1 MIKSY
6 LLNSSVKDAKL
17 NVKHENNSYIFEYTC
32 VNYYECTYYVLEMQ
46 PGIYKFELYG
56 ASGGSGSGH
65 VPSYRFTNGSCISQ
79 DRVKRVNGNTVC
91 KQLPSTGGA
100 GAYISGYSV
109 LFHPMKAFATIWG
122 MGYFDQRNS
131 NCYKSFS
138 LSCMNRG
145 GYGGGGSSPGY
156 ASGSG
161 GGQTAVKFEKNDL
174 FHRVIVSGG
183 GGGSDN
189 GGGTLQQSDDGSGG
203 AGGLEAQGFYIDG
216 MYIENLSANSTFG
229 FSFGQ
234 GESSRTD
241 GSKNPYGIKTP
252 HGFTDRG
259 SAGGGWFGG
268 FCSHHNNGG
277 AGGGSS
283 LVLSDNAILPK
294 GELTFYDENY
304 EEIGK
309 DRYAY
314 DTSASFKFFGVQHE
328 SGVWEGHRKLIITYY
343 PLTSHCL
350 HYIHFNCNAIMYACS
365 LS

>member
-1 MIKSY
+1 
-6 LLNSSVKDAKL
+6 
-17 NVKHENNSYIFEYTC
+17 
-32 VNYYECTYYVLEMQ
+32 
-46 PGIYKFELYG
+46 
-56 ASGGSGSGH
+56 
-65 VPSYRFTNGSCISQ
+65 
-79 DRVKRVNGNTVC
+79 
-91 KQLPSTGGA
+91 
-100 GAYISGYSV
+100 
-109 LFHPMKAFATIWG
+109 
-122 MGYFDQRNS
+122 
-131 NCYKSFS
+131 
-138 LSCMNRG
+138 MNPG

-161 GGQTAVKFEKNDL
+161 SGQNAVKFEKHDL

-259 SAGGGWFGG
+259 SAGGGWYGG

-304 EEIGK
+304 EEIGQ
-309 DRYAY
+309 DR
-314 DTSASFKFFGVQHE
+314 
-328 SGVWEGHRKLIITYY
+328 LCI
-343 PLTSHCL
+343 
-350 HYIHFNCNAIMYACS
+350 
-365 LS
+365 